1 MGASCDNLQGG
12 GGAGISGEK
21 SPLPPSETRGSR
33 KGESLPRSAGI
44 GNGDTKGSDPFWL
57 DLLLE
62 LPGPIANPALLAAQV
77 SAQVS
82 RLVDGRKVA
91 VVLAAPNLL
100 RLPIHEVALKEGQPL

>member
-1 MGASCDNLQGG
+1 MRLTAEQIQGIRRIASQL
-12 GGAGISGEK
+12 AGEEAEI
-21 SPLPPSETRGSR
+21 RVFGSR
-33 KGESLPRSAGI
+33 LDHSARG
-44 GNGDTKGSDPFWL
+44 GDL

-82 RLVDGRKVA
+82 RLMDGRKVD